1 MRKTLFLTL
10 LIASSAAADEI
21 TGTQGFEYRAYRS
34 SEVPHDIA
42 DLKVGTSSQLSC
54 DALGFTT
61 DLDAAF
67 DNIKNIVDNI
77 MSNKQVLLLGAAQ
90 YLLAKASPT
99 LYSVLSRLNHLTELA
114 MKYNFDACALY
125 KKAQQEASKAAG
137 QGRGLSGLCM
147 SILGDP
153 ETCAAPGKALQA
165 VFGKERVDVVD
176 EAIKNKEV
184 ADLVKAIT
192 GTVVLEVNG
201 DGMST
206 TYYDSAWHIADIYN
220 SFYQVYYNKYAE
232 IAEKVHY
239 DELKEDDY
247 YDKYAPWITIGGNIA
262 PRDLEKV
269 KISETDGM
277 VVIDL
282 SEAKMGGFQIPY
294 KFFIEVSAFQPST
307 AAIYID
313 KLARY
318 AAIIDLQAFLN
329 AVEQALADGAE
340 KSGKAGVLQNEA
352 LIEKV
357 KSQYRQFASTFGEAG
372 KENIVQLIASAK
384 ERHETLKEISSSTEV
399 EKQLTDILKGPTP
412 PSESSE

>member
-1 MRKTLFLTL
+1 MKKALLLTL
-10 LIASSAAADEI
+10 LIASSAVATADEI

-42 DLKVGTSSQLSC
+42 DLKVGASSQLSC

-61 DLDAAF
+61 DLDAVF
-67 DNIKNIVDNI
+67 DNIRNIADNI

-114 MKYNFDACALY
+114 LKYNFDACALY

-192 GTVVLEVNG
+192 GTIVLEANG
-201 DGMST
+201 DGMTT

-247 YDKYAPWITIGGNIA
+247 YRDYGAWTIIGGDINLKKA
-262 PRDLEKV
+262 
-269 KISETDGM
+269 KISEVDGV

-282 SEAKMGGFQIPY
+282 SDAKFGGFQIPY
-294 KFFIEVSAFQPST
+294 EFFVEVAAFQPST
-307 AAIYID
+307 ASTYID

-329 AVEQALADGAE
+329 AVEQALAEGAE
-340 KSGKAGVLQNEA
+340 KSGKGGVLEDQT
-352 LIEKV
+352 LIKKV
-357 KSQYRQFASTFGEAG
+357 ESQYRQFASTFGEAG
-372 KENIVQLIASAK
+372 EEGILQIIASAEQK
-384 ERHETLKEISSSTEV
+384 YKKLKNLSATIETEKLV
-399 EKQLTDILKGPTP
+399 E
-412 PSESSE
+412 

>member
-1 MRKTLFLTL
+1 MRKAVVL
-10 LIASSAAADEI
+10 LILLMANSAADEI

-34 SEVPHDIA
+34 SEVPHNIA
-42 DLKVGTSSQLSC
+42 DLKVGASSQLSC

-61 DLDAAF
+61 DLDAVF
-67 DNIKNIVDNI
+67 DNIRNIVDNV

-114 MKYNFDACALY
+114 LKYNFDACALY

-137 QGRGLSGLCM
+137 QGGGLSGLCT

-165 VFGKERVDVVD
+165 VFGKEKVDVVD

-192 GTVVLEVNG
+192 GTIVMEANG
-201 DGMST
+201 DGMTT

-239 DELKEDDY
+239 DELKKDDY
-247 YDKYAPWITIGGNIA
+247 YEKYAPWITIGGNIK
-262 PRDLEKV
+262 LEKA
-269 KISETDGM
+269 KISEVNDV

-282 SEAKMGGFQIPY
+282 SDAKMGGFQIPY
-294 KFFIEVSAFQPST
+294 EFFVEVAAFQSSI

-329 AVEQALADGAE
+329 TVEQALAEGAE
-340 KSGKAGVLQNEA
+340 KSGKGGVLQNEA

-372 KENIVQLIASAK
+372 KESVLQLIAKAK
-384 ERHETLKEISSSTEV
+384 ERYEVRERVSYPTDPDKELSE
-399 EKQLTDILKGPTP
+399 ILKGPDLP
-412 PSESSE
+412 